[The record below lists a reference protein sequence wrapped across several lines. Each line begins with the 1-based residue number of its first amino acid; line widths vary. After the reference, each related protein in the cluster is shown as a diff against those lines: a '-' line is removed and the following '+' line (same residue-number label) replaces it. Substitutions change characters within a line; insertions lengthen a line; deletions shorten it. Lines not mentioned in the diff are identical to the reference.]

1 MKRLFNTTI
10 VLCIIL
16 SLLIISSC
24 SSQKKVIVT
33 GVPGTTIHKNN
44 YYYEKI
50 GTIGA
55 DGKTKVKLD
64 AEEPFYLSKAP
75 NSNNDYIPFAVNVK
89 DKWNAIDDASV
100 FATIGS
106 IVVTSLTFGLTGPL
120 FFPKD
125 KPLNTSTNNNL
136 VTLKKEIKSK
146 TDAASN
152 TSSIRFYQV
161 VVGDTLQSIATAHGV
176 SVEQI
181 CSLNNI
187 NPTDQLTLGIL
198 IRIR

>member
-1 MKRLFNTTI
+1 MTLSAVI
-10 VLCIIL
+10 

-24 SSQKKVIVT
+24 SVKKVVVT

-44 YYYEKI
+44 YYREEI

-64 AEEPFYLSKAP
+64 AEEGFYLSKAP

-89 DKWNAIDDASV
+89 DIFNAFDGSFVASFGSV
-100 FATIGS
+100 FLS
-106 IVVTSLTFGLTGPL
+106 IYTAGLAVPL
-120 FFPKD
+120 LYQPD
-125 KPLNTSTNNNL
+125 KPLNTSTNNDL

-152 TSSIRFYQV
+152 TSSVRFYQV

-181 CSLNNI
+181 CSLNKI
-187 NPTDQLTLGIL
+187 NPTDQLQVGRL
-198 IRIR
+198 IKIQ

>member
-1 MKRLFNTTI
+1 MRRLFNTIMALNTI
-10 VLCIIL
+10 I

-44 YYYEKI
+44 SYYEKI
-50 GTIGA
+50 GTIGT

-64 AEEPFYLSKAP
+64 AEESFYLSKAP

-89 DKWNAIDDASV
+89 DKWNALDASA
-100 FATIGS
+100 FAMIGS
-106 IVVTSLTFGLTGPL
+106 IAVTSWTLGLTGPL

-125 KPLNTSTNNNL
+125 KPLNTSTNNDL

-146 TDAASN
+146 TDATSN
-152 TSSIRFYQV
+152 TSSVRFYQV

-181 CSLNNI
+181 CSLNKI
-187 NPTDQLTLGIL
+187 NPTDQLQVGRL
-198 IRIR
+198 IKIQ